1 METAVREEVERLAT
15 VGTTQREL
23 ERSINGIETGFVDAL
38 QTVGGFG
45 GKADRLNLYE
55 FYVGDPGFV
64 ERDLARYSAITTDAL
79 RERVRQHIAGHN
91 AVILSVV
98 PRGERGLAA
107 GADESRPRG
116 EREAT

>member
-1 METAVREEVERLAT
+1 MGSLNVI
-15 VGTTQREL
+15 
-23 ERSINGIETGFVDAL
+23 STGFVDAL

-64 ERDLARYSAITTDAL
+64 ERDLARYSAITTEAL
-79 RERVRQHIAGHN
+79 RARVREHIDGRN
-91 AVILSVV
+91 AVNLSVV

-107 GADESRPRG
+107 GTDDARPRG